1 MNGLFSVLFV
11 LSFEVFFEQCI
22 DPHKLNIFHE
32 KVSTFI
38 HFILTNYCHCSV
50 IRFRLNKIC
59 SILFYFRCS
68 VIPKCIYEL
77 NKHAKTCAIH
87 FFGKPTFVFNS
98 SDFRPKIRRI
108 FDEFSTN
115 CQFDENFRRIFDK
128 LSFRQN
134 VTFDQSL
141 HSTKWFSTKCHG
153 SVSFMQYD

>member
-1 MNGLFSVLFV
+1 M
-11 LSFEVFFEQCI
+11 
-22 DPHKLNIFHE
+22 
-32 KVSTFI
+32 
-38 HFILTNYCHCSV
+38 Y
-50 IRFRLNKIC
+50 
-59 SILFYFRCS
+59 
-68 VIPKCIYEL
+68 
-77 NKHAKTCAIH
+77 

-98 SDFRPKIRRI
+98 SDFRPK

-153 SVSFMQYD
+153 SVLITMQDAMAPSPSCHDGEMTDWNVKNVIYPLGNKEFKTQMSCLMMLSL